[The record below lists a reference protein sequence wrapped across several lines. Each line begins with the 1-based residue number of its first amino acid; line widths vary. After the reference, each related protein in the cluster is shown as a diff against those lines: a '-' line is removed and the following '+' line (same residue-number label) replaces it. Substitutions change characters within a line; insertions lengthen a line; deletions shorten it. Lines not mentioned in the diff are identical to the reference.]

1 MRMAGIRLPEHSH
14 CKFCGDPIPFGEEYC
29 NEECRK
35 GEIEREAAEKRKER
49 MFYYS
54 AGAIIVIL
62 VVARI
67 LIG

>member
-1 MRMAGIRLPEHSH
+1 MAGIRLPEHSH

-29 NEECRK
+29 TEECRHR
-35 GEIEREAAEKRKER
+35 EIAREAAEKRKER

-54 AGAIIVIL
+54 AGIIIVIL
-62 VVARI
+62 VVVRL